1 MPPAIVLANAAAAM
15 SASITCDAFLD
26 PAPRPPGYIAASS
39 ICFPEAS
46 VTYEAYHKRKIGD
59 HVLKPETQMMGYGYD
74 PSLSEGSLKPP
85 IFLTSTFVFKT
96 AQDGKDFFDFSSGRR
111 EPDAGQATG
120 LVYSRFNNP
129 NLEVLE
135 DRLAL
140 WEQAEAAAVF
150 SSGMS
155 AISTALFAFVRPND
169 VILMSQPLYGGT
181 ETLIEKTLPAFGVRA
196 VSFTLGHDRAAVFE
210 AAERAC
216 ARAAETQGRVCLIM
230 TETPANPTNSLV
242 DLALM
247 REVSEHIGTRQPGAR
262 PPVLVDNTFLGP
274 VFQHPL
280 AHGADLVLYSL
291 TKYVGGH
298 SDLVAGGVAGTRDM
312 VGPIKRLRG
321 ALGTQLDPNT
331 AWMIM
336 RSMETLSLRMHKSAQ
351 NAALVAD
358 YLRRHPKI
366 AAVNYLGFLA
376 ADDPRQALFKRQCE
390 SAGSTFGFM
399 VRGGEAEAFRLL
411 DHLQVMKLAVSLGGT
426 ETLISHPASTT
437 HSGLSKE
444 TRDRIGINDALIR
457 ISVGIEDADDLIAD
471 LKRALDAV

>member
-1 MPPAIVLANAAAAM
+1 M
-15 SASITCDAFLD
+15 S
-26 PAPRPPGYIAASS
+26 
-39 ICFPEAS
+39 
-46 VTYEAYHKRKIGD
+46 YEAYHKRKIGD

-96 AQDGKDFFDFSSGRR
+96 AQDGKDFFDFTSGRR
-111 EPDAGQATG
+111 EPRAGESTG

-140 WEQAEAAAVF
+140 WEQSETAAVF

-155 AISTALFAFVRPND
+155 AISTALWTHVRPGD

-181 ETLIEKTLPAFGVRA
+181 ETLIEKTLPAFGVSA
-196 VSFTLGHDRAAVFE
+196 VGFTRGHDRTAVTE
-210 AAERAC
+210 AAARASV
-216 ARAAETQGRVCLIM
+216 RAAETGGRVCLVM

-247 REVSEHIGTRQPGAR
+247 REVSEQIGTRQAGGR

-274 VFQHPL
+274 VFQRPL
-280 AHGADLVLYSL
+280 AHGADLVMYSL

-298 SDLVAGGVAGTRDM
+298 SDLVAGGVVGAREL

-336 RSMETLSLRMHKSAQ
+336 RSMETLSLRMHKAAQ
-351 NAALVAD
+351 NAALVANF
-358 YLRRHPKI
+358 LRTHPKI
-366 AAVNYLGFLA
+366 AGVNYLGFLA
-376 ADDPRQALFKRQCE
+376 ADDPQKAVFERQCG
-390 SAGSTFGFM
+390 SAGSTFGFE
-399 VRGGEAEAFRLL
+399 VKGGEAEAFRLL
-411 DHLQVMKLAVSLGGT
+411 DGLQVIKLAVSLGGT

-437 HSGLSKE
+437 HSGLSKD

-457 ISVGIEDADDLIAD
+457 ISVGIEDPGDLIAD
-471 LKRALDAV
+471 LDKALHAV

>member
-1 MPPAIVLANAAAAM
+1 M
-15 SASITCDAFLD
+15 SYD
-26 PAPRPPGYIAASS
+26 
-39 ICFPEAS
+39 
-46 VTYEAYHKRKIGD
+46 AYHKRKIGE

-96 AQDGKDFFDFSSGRR
+96 AQDGKDFFDYTSGRR
-111 EPDAGQATG
+111 EPGAGQASG

-140 WEQAEAAAVF
+140 WEQSETAAVF

-155 AISTALFAFVRPND
+155 AISTALWTYVRPGD

-181 ETLIEKTLPAFGVRA
+181 ETLIEKTLPAFGVKA
-196 VSFTLGHDRAAVFE
+196 VSFTLGCDRAAVTE
-210 AAERAC
+210 AAARAM
-216 ARAAETQGRVCLIM
+216 ARAAESGGRVCLVM

-247 REVSEHIGTRQPGAR
+247 REISEHIGARQAGGR

-280 AHGADLVLYSL
+280 AHGADLVMYSL

-298 SDLVAGGVAGTRDM
+298 SDLVAGGVVGTREV

-336 RSMETLSLRMHKSAQ
+336 RSMETLSLRMHKSSQ
-351 NAALVAD
+351 NAALVASF
-358 YLRRHPKI
+358 LRTHAKI

-376 ADDPRQALFKRQCE
+376 ADDPRQAVFKRQCE
-390 SAGSTFGFM
+390 SAGSTFGFT
-399 VRGGEAEAFRLL
+399 VKGGEAEAFRLL
-411 DHLQVMKLAVSLGGT
+411 DSLQVIKLAVSLGGT

-437 HSGLSKE
+437 HSGLPKE

-457 ISVGIEDADDLIAD
+457 ISVGIEDAGDLIAD
-471 LKRALDAV
+471 LGKALDAV

>member
-1 MPPAIVLANAAAAM
+1 V
-15 SASITCDAFLD
+15 SYD
-26 PAPRPPGYIAASS
+26 
-39 ICFPEAS
+39 
-46 VTYEAYHKRKIGD
+46 AYHKRKIGD

-96 AQDGKDFFDFSSGRR
+96 AQDGKDFFDFTSGRR
-111 EPDAGQATG
+111 EPKAGQSSG

-140 WEQAEAAAVF
+140 WEQGEAAAVF

-155 AISTALFAFVRPND
+155 AISTALWAYVRPGD

-181 ETLIEKTLPAFGVRA
+181 ETLIEKTLPAFGVSA
-196 VSFTLGHDRAAVFE
+196 VSFTQGHDRVAVTE
-210 AAERAC
+210 AAARAS
-216 ARAAETQGRVCLIM
+216 ARAAETGGRVCLVM

-242 DLALM
+242 DLKLM
-247 REVSEHIGTRQPGAR
+247 REISEQIGARQSGVR

-274 VFQHPL
+274 VFQRPL
-280 AHGADLVLYSL
+280 AHGADLVMYSL

-298 SDLVAGGVAGTRDM
+298 SDLVAGGVVGARDV

-336 RSMETLSLRMHKSAQ
+336 RSMETLSLRMHKAAQ
-351 NAALVAD
+351 NAALVAN
-358 YLRRHPKI
+358 YLRTHPKI
-366 AAVNYLGFLA
+366 ADVNYLGFLGA
-376 ADDPRQALFKRQCE
+376 NDPRRAVFNRQCG
-390 SAGSTFGFM
+390 SAGSTFGFT
-399 VRGGEAEAFRLL
+399 VHGGEAEAFRLL
-411 DHLQVMKLAVSLGGT
+411 DGLQVMKLAVSLGGT

-437 HSGLSKE
+437 HSGLPKE
-444 TRDRIGINDALIR
+444 TRDRIGITDALIR
-457 ISVGIEDADDLIAD
+457 ISVGIEDADDLVAD
-471 LKRALDAV
+471 LENALHAV